1 MFSKLI
7 SLRDKWIYSWVHGDI
22 YMQHSV
28 VLKWIRRKM
37 FPRKK
42 KVYISYQIM
51 QYELKCLLCF
61 QQFCLWKVFNHEKLY
76 WFSAV
81 YIVYVY
87 NCPIYSRLC
96 RETWSVNGC
105 QSFTRPLY
113 TTVITNFNSYI
124 QLGEIFTYLQLLY
137 LI

>member
-22 YMQHSV
+22 YMQHYV

-37 FPRKK
+37 FPRRKK
-42 KVYISYQIM
+42 KTLYISYQIM
-51 QYELKCLLCF
+51 QYELKCLLCC
-61 QQFCLWKVFNHEKLY
+61 QQFCLWKVFNLEKLY

-96 RETWSVNGC
+96 RETYDLLLVVNHLPDLCTPLWSL
-105 QSFTRPLY
+105 T
-113 TTVITNFNSYI
+113 
-124 QLGEIFTYLQLLY
+124 
-137 LI
+137 LILIYS

>member
-22 YMQHSV
+22 YIYMQHYV

-37 FPRKK
+37 FPREKRTP
-42 KVYISYQIM
+42 YISYQIM
-51 QYELKCLLCF
+51 QFKLKFLLCF
-61 QQFCLWKVFNHEKLY
+61 QQFCLWKVFNHEKLF

-96 RETWSVNGC
+96 RETYDLLMVVNHLPDLCTPPWSL
-105 QSFTRPLY
+105 T
-113 TTVITNFNSYI
+113 
-124 QLGEIFTYLQLLY
+124 
-137 LI
+137 LILIYS